1 MQTDI
6 DDLIFAGSEAAPSD
20 RGTKNRPVR
29 SIPDGAA
36 AVYAWYQ
43 RRQIFWAYSRT
54 ARSAAKMPLS
64 AMFTRPIRAKP
75 LVSRTAS

>member
-20 RGTKNRPVR
+20 RGIKKTAPPGI
-29 SIPDGAA
+29 SGGAA
-36 AVYAWYQ
+36 HIHAWYQ
-43 RRQIFWAYSRT
+43 RRQISLAYSRT

-75 LVSRTAS
+75 FRSRTAS